1 MAIITTF
8 LIIIGLW
15 GCVMLFLG
23 KSNDPRQAGPKQ
35 DKELQSQTERL
46 KWIRELKLELKGRPE
61 INKVSKP
68 KVDKFDDWYI
78 DVSWNKTNDT
88 TKETYISG
96 LTTTEYIKDMMG
108 LD

>member
-1 MAIITTF
+1 MMILTTF

-15 GCVMLFLG
+15 GCVMLVLG
-23 KSNDPRQAGPKQ
+23 KSNEPKAEIG
-35 DKELQSQTERL
+35 ELRSQTERL

-68 KVDKFDDWYI
+68 KVDKFGDWYI